1 MRNKIF
7 IISCL
12 IFFGQFFSQQ
22 YKVVNSETNEPIEG
36 AIVTLNKK
44 NIGQSDKAGI
54 FTVLND
60 NVSADYQIK
69 TNGFEI
75 LTFKAT
81 NNNSVT
87 TLYLVPNAQLIS
99 EVILRS
105 TLIPNTLQKTPAA
118 INLITSSDFQR
129 TDATNVLET
138 FNNVPGV
145 FINQGALN
153 TNKINIRG
161 IGARSQYSTNRIQ
174 SYFDGIP
181 LSTAEGELT
190 LDDFDQESLERIEII
205 KGPTSSIF
213 GAGLGGSINLYS
225 KSTNQKENTAKLN
238 AQIGSDNTQ
247 KYTLQASSSTEKSGI
262 FATVTNLTSDG
273 FRNNGNY
280 SRQSAVINGH
290 LKTASN
296 AKLSYLA
303 NFTKLK
309 AFIPSSINKDT
320 FLNNPTA
327 ADSSWEASEG
337 YESYDQGLLGV
348 SYLQDFNQN
357 LQNSTSVFVSFRDG
371 YEPRPFDILE
381 ELRISSGVRTQFN
394 LSSEIFKLPSKVSF
408 GAEYYNEYYK
418 TGNFKNLYRDF
429 PNQGSVQ
436 GERISQNQQDRNYL
450 NIFSQIN
457 LNLTERWNLEAGLS
471 FNSTNYKLADLF
483 IQNGKDQS
491 GDYQFKTI
499 FSPRIAT
506 TYEIATGK
514 NIYASVSR
522 GFSTP
527 SVAETLTPEGQINTD
542 LQPETGT
549 NYEVGF
555 KGNWLANKLYTEISA
570 YSIRISDL
578 LVAQRVAEDQY
589 VGVNAGKTT
598 HNGLELL
605 INYRS
610 LISDNFAIK
619 PYLSSAINFFK
630 FEEFIN
636 GDEDFSG
643 NKLPG
648 VPEYTLNSGVDLQI
662 GKALLINAN
671 YRNIGR
677 IFLDDANSDRTETY
691 QLFNFKASYDF
702 NFSEKI
708 GLKLYGGINN
718 LFNEKY
724 AASILT
730 NAVGFGGRAARY
742 YYAGNDRNYYGGL
755 QLNFLF

>member
-1 MRNKIF
+1 MRSKIF

-22 YKVVNSETNEPIEG
+22 YKVVNSENNEPIEG

-69 TNGFEI
+69 ANGFEI

-87 TLYLVPNAQLIS
+87 TLYLVPNAELIS

-105 TLIPNTLQKTPAA
+105 SLIPNTLQKTPAA
-118 INLITSSDFQR
+118 INIIASSDFER
-129 TDATNVLET
+129 TDATNVLES

-262 FATVTNLTSDG
+262 FATLSNLTSDG
-273 FRNNGNY
+273 FRDNGNY
-280 SRQSAVINGH
+280 CRQSAVINGH
-290 LKTASN
+290 LKTATN

-309 AFIPSSINKDT
+309 AFIPSSINKET

-327 ADSSWEASEG
+327 ADSGWEASEG
-337 YESYDQGLLGV
+337 YESYDRGLLGV
-348 SYLQDFNQN
+348 SYLQDLHQN
-357 LQNSTSVFVSFRDG
+357 LQNTTSVFVSFRDG

-394 LSSEIFKLPSKVSF
+394 LNSNLFKLPSKVSF

-418 TGNFKNLYRDF
+418 TGNFKNLYREF

-471 FNSTNYKLADLF
+471 INSTYYKLADLF

-527 SVAETLTPEGQINTD
+527 NVAETLTPEGQINTD
-542 LQPETGT
+542 LKPETGT

-555 KGNWLANKLYTEISA
+555 KGNWLANRLYTEISA

-589 VGVNAGKTT
+589 VGINAGKTT

-610 LISDNFAIK
+610 LISENFAIK

-648 VPEYTLNSGVDLQI
+648 VPEYTVNSGVDLQI
-662 GKALLINAN
+662 GKALVINAN
-671 YRNIGR
+671 NRNIGR
-677 IFLDDANSDRTETY
+677 IFLDDSNSDRTESY

-718 LFNEKY
+718 LFNENY

-730 NAVGFGGRAARY
+730 NAVGFDGRAARY
-742 YYAGNDRNYYGGL
+742 YYPGNDRNYYGGL